1 MIHSIFLEQCLTLSS
16 FYARSVVEEGGSGR
30 GRRGRGWASE
40 GGAVEAGCC
49 WRGNLGLEREAGG
62 RERGAVAGGR
72 DWRGLE
78 REAELESEGGASED
92 LRAVTWGLG

>member
-1 MIHSIFLEQCLTLSS
+1 M
-16 FYARSVVEEGGSGR
+16 
-30 GRRGRGWASE
+30 
-40 GGAVEAGCC
+40 
-49 WRGNLGLEREAGG
+49 GLEREAGG
-62 RERGAVAGGR
+62 RERGAVAGGW